1 MPAANMPPP
10 GMGAAAMGP
19 PGMGSRGGPSGPGP
33 GPGPAGFFLVPT
45 FCTSPCCS
53 VPRVAGCDEYVV
65 AFAMVLHFAE
75 ASSVTSSLEYIADMM
90 HMPAHMTPVH
100 ASSQ

>member
-33 GPGPAGFFLVPT
+33 GPGPAGFLS
-45 FCTSPCCS
+45 SPNI
-53 VPRVAGCDEYVV
+53 
-65 AFAMVLHFAE
+65 LHLPLLRC
-75 ASSVTSSLEYIADMM
+75 ASSSAV
-90 HMPAHMTPVH
+90 
-100 ASSQ
+100 